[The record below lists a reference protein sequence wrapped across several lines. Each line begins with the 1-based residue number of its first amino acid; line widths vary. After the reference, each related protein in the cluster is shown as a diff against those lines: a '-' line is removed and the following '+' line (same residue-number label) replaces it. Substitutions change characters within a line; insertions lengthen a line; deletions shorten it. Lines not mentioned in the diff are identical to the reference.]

1 MIVTFGSV
9 FNIPSIAFGGVMPK
23 SVIRICSSPW
33 TASPASLRSSR
44 EVERDLA
51 LDAGN
56 LQHADAA
63 QRAR

>member
-33 TASPASLRSSR
+33 TVKPGVLAFGR

-51 LDAGN
+51 LDAGD